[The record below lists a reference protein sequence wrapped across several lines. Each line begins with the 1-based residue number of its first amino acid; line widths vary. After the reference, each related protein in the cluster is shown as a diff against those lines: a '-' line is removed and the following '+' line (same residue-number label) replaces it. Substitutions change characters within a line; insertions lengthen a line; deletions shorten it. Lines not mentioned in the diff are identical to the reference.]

1 MTKHRFHRGVRLHGD
16 VLRETRLARGLRQA
30 QLAKQA
36 GVAERTVRK
45 AESGQVI
52 EKHIADYICTVLH
65 LSLEDTMQAMAA
77 RQRTPSSRM
86 KARRFDCDLQK
97 ALFDDADPL
106 LASLHPEIQWR
117 CIASMAPSIHE
128 SISGK
133 AEAMKLISRIREWMG
148 KIGICKWTEEIVQ
161 LQSADDLLYLHSEI
175 QLTLINPTKSRRE
188 PRKQTLRCWSA
199 KMIRYNDGLI
209 KNLEH
214 LWGALPCPTQSRCNS
229 SERSETDVC
238 T

>member
-16 VLRETRLARGLRQA
+16 VLRETRLAQGLRQA

-65 LSLEDTMQAMAA
+65 LSLEDTMQAMATK
-77 RQRTPSSRM
+77 QRTPSSRL
-86 KARRFDCDLQK
+86 KASRFDRNLQK
-97 ALFDDADPL
+97 ALLDDDADPF

-117 CIASMAPSIHE
+117 CITSMKPSIHE

-133 AEAMKLISRIREWMG
+133 AEAMELISRIREWMR
-148 KIGICKWTEEIVQ
+148 KIGICKRTEEIIH
-161 LQSADDLLYLHSEI
+161 LQSAGDLLYVHSEI
-175 QLTLINPTKSRRE
+175 HFTQIDPSKARRE
-188 PRKQTLRCWSA
+188 PLKQTLQCWSA
-199 KMIRYNDGLI
+199 KVIRFDDGLI
-209 KNLEH
+209 RNLEH
-214 LWGALPCPTQSRCNS
+214 FWGELPGQPQSHNKPTDTSKPMS
-229 SERSETDVC
+229 
-238 T
+238 